1 MLMENEHILGESS
14 VRKGTDTAGE
24 GIRVWAGEGIWVWQ
38 RSYFKDPNE
47 KEFLWIYPKVKRQ

>member
-14 VRKGTDTAGE
+14 VRKVLILQERGFGYGQEMGMA
-24 GIRVWAGEGIWVWQ
+24 
-38 RSYFKDPNE
+38 RSYFKEPNE